1 MAFNR
6 FKPPKLPFMWL
17 GSTFVAPVLVV
28 VLPPIISE
36 PSIPLTW
43 RIIISLLL
51 FSLMLIVSCIYLM
64 LKIYDLSFSIQ
75 ALEHIVEEQKQLQ
88 KSLEDKA
95 NKSKASLEKLLSLE
109 RNIEQ
114 RIANQ
119 EQKTCKCT
127 EQKEYYW

>member
-36 PSIPLTW
+36 PSFPLTW

-75 ALEHIVEEQKQLQ
+75 ALEHMVEEQKQLQ

>member
-17 GSTFVAPVLVV
+17 GSTFIAPVLVV

-36 PSIPLTW
+36 PSFPLTW

-75 ALEHIVEEQKQLQ
+75 ALEHMVEEQKQLQ

>member
-1 MAFNR
+1 M
-6 FKPPKLPFMWL
+6 
-17 GSTFVAPVLVV
+17 
-28 VLPPIISE
+28 
-36 PSIPLTW
+36 
-43 RIIISLLL
+43 
-51 FSLMLIVSCIYLM
+51 
-64 LKIYDLSFSIQ
+64 
-75 ALEHIVEEQKQLQ
+75 VEEQKQLQ